1 MAHHDVFECVINV
14 SEGQDEPILRQ
25 FERSAGSSFRHRHSD
40 TWHNRS
46 VFTLINSADELLLDV
61 QWMLRNVID
70 ALDLEFHD
78 GVHPRFGVVDVV
90 PFVALDPTQRTQ
102 ALALRNQTAEWLGDL
117 GVSTFLYGD
126 VNGVERT
133 LPDVRKGAF
142 VTLSPDFG
150 PTVPDEETGA
160 TAVGERP
167 LLLAWNMFVEG
178 VDLPGAKA
186 LANQLRRPGIRTLGL
201 AVGPRLQ
208 VSCNL
213 IDPVAVGPAVA
224 YDALIDL
231 LPPGAAITECELV
244 GLAPRAVLD
253 AIDPH
258 RWSQLGLSEELTIE
272 AHLENVTTSR

>member
-40 TWHNRS
+40 PWHNRS

-90 PFVALDPTQRTQ
+90 PFVALDPTQRHQ
-102 ALALRNQTAEWLGDL
+102 ALALRNHTAEWLGDL

-126 VNGVERT
+126 VDGTERT
-133 LPDVRKGAF
+133 LPEVRAGAF
-142 VTLSPDFG
+142 VTLTPDFG
-150 PTVPDEETGA
+150 PVAPDEEVGA

-167 LLLAWNMFVEG
+167 VLLAWNMVVEG
-178 VDLPGAKA
+178 VDLAATKR
-186 LANQLRRPGIRTLGL
+186 LAGRLRRPGIRTLGL
-201 AVGPRLQ
+201 AVGSRFQ

-213 IDPVAVGPAVA
+213 IEPLTIGPGVA
-224 YDALIDL
+224 YDALTAL
-231 LPPGAAITECELV
+231 LPEGASISTCELV
-244 GLAPRAVLD
+244 GLAPRAVLET
-253 AIDPH
+253 INPK
-258 RWSQLGLSEELTIE
+258 RWMELGLSEELTIE
-272 AHLENVTTSR
+272 AHLGTGALRP

>member
-1 MAHHDVFECVINV
+1 MAYRDVFECVINV

-40 TWHNRS
+40 PWHNRS
-46 VFTLINSADELLLDV
+46 VFTLINSTDELLLDV

-90 PFVALDPTQRTQ
+90 PFVALDPGQRAE

-117 GVSTFLYGD
+117 GVSTFLYGE
-126 VNGVERT
+126 VNGIERT
-133 LPDVRKGAF
+133 LPEVRKGAF
-142 VTLSPDFG
+142 VTLTPEFG
-150 PTVPDEETGA
+150 PAVPDEEVGA

-167 LLLAWNMFVEG
+167 VLLAWNMFVEG
-178 VDLPGAKA
+178 IDLATAKR
-186 LANQLRRPGIRTLGL
+186 LASQLRRPGIRTLGL
-201 AVGPRLQ
+201 GVGQRLQ

-213 IDPVAVGPAVA
+213 VDPFTTGPAVV
-224 YDALIDL
+224 YDALIKL
-231 LPPGAAITECELV
+231 LPEGAVISECELV
-244 GLAPRAVLD
+244 GLVPRAILE
-253 AIDPH
+253 AIDPD

-272 AHLENVTTSR
+272 SHLENVAASR